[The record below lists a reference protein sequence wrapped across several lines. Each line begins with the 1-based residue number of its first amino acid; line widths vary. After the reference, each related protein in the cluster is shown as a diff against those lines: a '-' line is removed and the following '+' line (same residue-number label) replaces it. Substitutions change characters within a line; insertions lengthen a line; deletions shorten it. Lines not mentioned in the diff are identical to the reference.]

1 MASHDPVSH
10 IKELEKK
17 AFADI
22 SASRSTQDIEKV
34 RIDYLGKKGSIT
46 EILKDLRN
54 LSVDE
59 KKVVGK
65 HVNAVKV
72 KLEELIKEKHAQFA
86 GRERGVKEFI
96 DPTLPGKRVAL
107 GRRHPIMQTIDEIAQ
122 IFRELG
128 FQIVDG
134 REIETEHYN
143 FTVLNIP
150 LDHPA
155 RDAFDTFY
163 TEDGAL
169 LRSQTS
175 TAQGRIMEKFKPPL
189 AVLSYGKVYRPD
201 TVDACHSFMF
211 HQMEGFLVDAN
222 VKFSDLKGVLHLFA
236 KKFFGE
242 GTNIRFRPHF
252 FPFTE
257 PSVEVDVTCFAC
269 HGSGCPVCSRSGWI
283 EILGAGSI
291 DPAVFEQ
298 VGYEAGKYK
307 GFAFGLGIERICMLR
322 SNIHD
327 IRYFYEN
334 NLSFLKQF

>member
-1 MASHDPVSH
+1 MASQDLVSH
-10 IKELEKK
+10 IKELEKR
-17 AFADI
+17 AI
-22 SASRSTQDIEKV
+22 SALAAAHSSQDVEKV
-34 RIDYLGKKGSIT
+34 RIEFLGKKGSIT
-46 EILKDLRN
+46 EILRDLKN
-54 LSVDE
+54 LSADQ
-59 KKVVGK
+59 KKAVGK
-65 HVNAVKV
+65 QVNSAKT
-72 KLEELIKEKHAQFA
+72 KLEELIKDKQVQHAE
-86 GRERGVKEFI
+86 REQGIKEFI
-96 DPTLPGKRVAL
+96 DPTLPGRRSLL
-107 GRRHPIMQTIDEIAQ
+107 GRRHPIMQTIDEISQ

-134 REIETEHYN
+134 REIETERYN
-143 FTVLNIP
+143 FTILNIP

-189 AVLSYGKVYRPD
+189 AVISYGKVYRPD

-211 HQMEGFLVDAN
+211 HQMEGFLVDTS
-222 VKFSDLKGVLHLFA
+222 VTFSDLKGALHLFA

-242 GTNIRFRPHF
+242 KTNIRFRPHF

-269 HGSGCPVCSRSGWI
+269 HGAGCPVCSRSGWI

>member
-1 MASHDPVSH
+1 MASNERVNE
-10 IKELEKK
+10 IQQLEKK
-17 AFADI
+17 ALEALAKAHSGDDVE
-22 SASRSTQDIEKV
+22 RV
-34 RIDYLGKKGSIT
+34 RIEYLGKKGSIT
-46 EILKDLRN
+46 EILKGLKDLGA
-54 LSVDE
+54 DD
-59 KKVVGK
+59 KKAVGK
-65 HVNAVKV
+65 HVNIAKSKIEHAINEKRSSFTAAARSVKDF
-72 KLEELIKEKHAQFA
+72 LDH
-86 GRERGVKEFI
+86 
-96 DPTLPGKRVAL
+96 TLPGKRPEL

-122 IFRELG
+122 IFREIG
-128 FQIVDG
+128 FQVVDG
-134 REIETEHYN
+134 REVETERYN
-143 FTVLNIP
+143 FTILNIP

-163 TEDGAL
+163 TEDGGL

-189 AVLSYGKVYRPD
+189 AVISYGKVYRPD

-211 HQMEGFLVDAN
+211 HQMEGFLVDRD
-222 VKFSDLKGVLHLFA
+222 VTFSDLKGVLHLFA
-236 KKFFGE
+236 KKFFGA

-298 VGYEAGKYK
+298 VGYDPNEYK

-322 SNIHD
+322 SGIHD

>member
-1 MASHDPVSH
+1 MAPHDPVPH

-65 HVNAVKV
+65 HVNAFKV
-72 KLEELIKEKHAQFA
+72 KLEELIKEKYTQFA
-86 GRERGVKEFI
+86 GHERGVKEFI
-96 DPTLPGKRVAL
+96 DPTLPGKRAAL

-128 FQIVDG
+128 FQVVDG

-175 TAQGRIMEKFKPPL
+175 TAQGRILEKFKPPL